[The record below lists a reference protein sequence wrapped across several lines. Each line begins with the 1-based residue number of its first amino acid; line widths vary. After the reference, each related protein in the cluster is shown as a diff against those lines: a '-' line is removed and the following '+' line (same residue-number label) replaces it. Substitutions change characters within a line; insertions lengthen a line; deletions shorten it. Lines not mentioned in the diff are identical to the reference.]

1 MTVQEE
7 TRLVRAP
14 LSRVR
19 EILLDPRALPDW
31 NPAFLTLGGPGHAA
45 VGVSYPITVR
55 GGLSGN
61 WEYTAIEDERIDTAW
76 HLPGFHENGTWL
88 LRPRAEGG
96 TVVTH
101 GFQHQGPLARALSR
115 AYRGVAEL
123 RLDRLSQ
130 RAEDPGR

>member
-1 MTVQEE
+1 MSLSL
-7 TRLVRAP
+7 LVRVPGQPP
-14 LSRVR
+14 LLMVGDLTYDDHLLHEGQVPGVGSRR
-19 EILLDPRALPDW
+19 
-31 NPAFLTLGGPGHAA
+31 
-45 VGVSYPITVR
+45 
-55 GGLSGN
+55 
-61 WEYTAIEDERIDTAW
+61 
-76 HLPGFHENGTWL
+76 ENGTWL

-130 RAEDPGR
+130 RAEHPGR